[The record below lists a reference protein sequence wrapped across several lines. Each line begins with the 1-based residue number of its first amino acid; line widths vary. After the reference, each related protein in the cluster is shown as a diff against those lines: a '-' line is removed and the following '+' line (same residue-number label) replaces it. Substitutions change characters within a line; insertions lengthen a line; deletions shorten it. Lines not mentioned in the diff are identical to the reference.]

1 MKQCTPRTQVTDLV
15 SFWFAERNQKFYS
28 KGRLGEV
35 VSDVK
40 KHCQIFSKLSPDL
53 LLIILNTIKAVMRD
67 KNLLQELRQKVSEAF
82 LIATVYNTD
91 ISTNTPPVPQVT
103 CPVPQL
109 SIQISLTQHISLLR
123 TSSSLS
129 PQILT

>member
-1 MKQCTPRTQVTDLV
+1 MTEVQ
-15 SFWFAERNQKFYS
+15 YS
-28 KGRLGEV
+28 CR
-35 VSDVK
+35 
-40 KHCQIFSKLSPDL
+40 IFPELSPDL

-103 CPVPQL
+103 CRVPQL

-123 TSSSLS
+123 TSSSLG